1 MNCCRSGRVEHL
13 GAGISH
19 LGKVGLSNLI
29 QGVNSGRRARGPGEM
44 TQEREQRGS
53 QEGTMANIW
62 ISKCGL

>member
-1 MNCCRSGRVEHL
+1 M